1 MGKGVSAAEKRVKL
15 LNVFHT
21 HGNVFSS
28 KEILKVNPGFPQGAI
43 EAVLTELVSD
53 DLVVEGKIGGAK
65 FFWSFPGAQ
74 RTKKVAA
81 LQQAKAQLSK
91 LQAQHAETAAK
102 AEAARKASGQ
112 SEEELARIRQ
122 AEEGIADFKK
132 REAAA
137 IAEKERLLK
146 ASGSNMALRKKDLAL
161 LRDSANRWTDNLFQV
176 DKFLREK
183 CGMEKERVQKEL
195 GTGNLDYVE

>member
-15 LNVFHT
+15 LDCIHKQ
-21 HGNVFSS
+21 GNVFSS
-28 KEILKVNPGFPQGAI
+28 KEILKVQPGFPSGAI

-53 DLVVEGKIGGAK
+53 DLVLEGKIGGAR
-65 FFWSFPGAQ
+65 FYWSFPGAQ
-74 RTKKVAA
+74 RTKKVAQ
-81 LQQAKAQLSK
+81 LQQARAQLAK
-91 LQAQHAETAAK
+91 AQAQHAEVAAK

-112 SEEELARIRQ
+112 SEDELARIRQ
-122 AEEGIADFKK
+122 AEEGIDDFKK

-146 ASGSNMALRKKDLAL
+146 ASGSNMALRKKDLSV
-161 LRDSANRWTDNLFQV
+161 LRDSANRWTDNLFEL
-176 DKFLREK
+176 DKFLQEK

-195 GTGNLDYVE
+195 GTNNLDYIE